1 MSEAGCKRR
10 GVAVLAWLV
19 FFFTAASQAEDSVYD
34 WDAGALSE
42 VKLSTVRYRL
52 WIPGVALNI
61 RGVLVLIPGT
71 HGDGRRLADNS
82 MWQGIATKHHLA
94 ILGCQFSEG
103 EIAPYQ
109 DDKNFAVC
117 RSIEKALVKLGELS
131 GHSELS
137 RAPLAFW
144 GHSAGSNLSARF
156 CRFAPRRVIAF
167 ASCKGTRGPTRDS
180 RGTDE
185 VLMLFA
191 IGSRDQSM
199 WVKNSE
205 RNVRAGLRRGAL
217 WTLAFHPSE
226 GHELGGSLK
235 LAAVFIDEVIALRL
249 GVLLKGGAKKTSS
262 GPVRLKQLR
271 REDGW
276 LGNPV
281 TRKIVSFRDYP
292 DKVKEAIW
300 LPNEAVAK
308 AWKDY
313 LGN

>member
-1 MSEAGCKRR
+1 MRSMQFLSLISLGI
-10 GVAVLAWLV
+10 V
-19 FFFTAASQAEDSVYD
+19 FVFTAISPAESSVYD
-34 WDAGALSE
+34 WDAGALPD
-42 VKLSTVRYRL
+42 VKLKTVRYRI
-52 WIPGVALNI
+52 WIPDEVQNV

-71 HGDGRRLADNS
+71 HGDGRRMISDS
-82 MWQGIATKHHLA
+82 MWQDIARKHHFG

-109 DDKNFAVC
+109 DDKDFVAC
-117 RSIEKALVKLGELS
+117 RSIEKALVKLGEIS
-131 GHSELS
+131 GHAELS
-137 RAPLAFW
+137 RAPLALW

-191 IGSRDQSM
+191 IGERDQPV

-217 WTLAFHPSE
+217 WTLALHSSE

-235 LAAVFIDEVIALRL
+235 FAATFLEEAFALRL
-249 GVLLKGGAKKTSS
+249 GPLPGKTPVKAVV

-271 REDGW
+271 REEGW

-281 TRKIVSFRDYP
+281 TRYIAPFSDYP
-292 DKVKEAIW
+292 DKIKEAFW
-300 LPNEAVAK
+300 LPNEGIAR
-308 AWKDY
+308 AWKEY
-313 LGN
+313 LGD